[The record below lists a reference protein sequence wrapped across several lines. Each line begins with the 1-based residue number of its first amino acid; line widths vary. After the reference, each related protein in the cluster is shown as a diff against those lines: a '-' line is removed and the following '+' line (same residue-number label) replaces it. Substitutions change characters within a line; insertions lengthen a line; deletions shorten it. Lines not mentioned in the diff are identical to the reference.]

1 MFYPLKSFAALKNL
15 LSLCCKN
22 KKCLLKFIYSILVS
36 NITTLGLTYNFERS
50 MMVLNVV
57 FVSVQLENGK
67 DLTGFGK
74 KSLFQ
79 PNSFVAYRQRIIML
93 YRAVVYGRNIDF

>member
-74 KSLFQ
+74 KKSFPTQQLCSL
-79 PNSFVAYRQRIIML
+79 PTTHHHAI
-93 YRAVVYGRNIDF
+93 